1 MRFRIGKVKA
11 VTRVTPV
18 MHHVNPTH
26 MRAHAHAHAHVRGSQ
41 RLYVSLSVTY
51 TAGQH
56 ETER

>member
-18 MHHVNPTH
+18 THHVNPTH
-26 MRAHAHAHAHVRGSQ
+26 MRAHAHAHVRGSQ
-41 RLYVSLSVTY
+41 RLYVSLSVTH